1 MARLSAGCINGHRLP
16 RSDSL
21 VQNHHELGRAAS
33 EVKSSSNR
41 SFGMVFGAVF
51 LLIAIR
57 SLWHG
62 TSAWP
67 IYAAVALCFVLLG
80 LFRPLVLAPLNRV
93 WTKLGLLLGKIVAPL
108 TLGGLFFLVITPV
121 AVILRWMGKDI
132 LHLRRN
138 PIAVSYWILRDPPG
152 PTPES
157 IRDQF

>member
-1 MARLSAGCINGHRLP
+1 MNKAVHHVSSPPSRRKRHHRPSGSKRLW
-16 RSDSL
+16 
-21 VQNHHELGRAAS
+21 
-33 EVKSSSNR
+33 K
-41 SFGMVFGAVF
+41 
-51 LLIAIR
+51 AIFPA
-57 SLWHG
+57 
-62 TSAWP
+62 TTFKP

-93 WTKLGLLLGKIVAPL
+93 WTRLGLLLGKIVAPL